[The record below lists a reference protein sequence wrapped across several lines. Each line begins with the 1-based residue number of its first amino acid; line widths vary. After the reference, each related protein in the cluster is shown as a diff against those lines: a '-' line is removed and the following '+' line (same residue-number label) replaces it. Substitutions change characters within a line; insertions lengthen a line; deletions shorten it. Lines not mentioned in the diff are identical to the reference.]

1 MKRILVLFCT
11 ALLLTACHNASQ
23 DPIIRGYRIQ
33 KVDGLG
39 MSANGV
45 TADMVLSL
53 DVDNPSNA
61 TYSLEALHADV
72 YKNGDNGRFAEVTLP
87 QSASIAPRRSN
98 QTISIPLQVLL
109 LRPLSLFAGGED
121 MLDLSQYVADLDLTV
136 SKGSLK
142 KRIQRERVP
151 LKDLQQLLGSPQTTE
166 TE

>member
-23 DPIIRGYRIQ
+23 DPVIRGYRIQ
-33 KVDGLG
+33 QVDGLG

-45 TADMVLSL
+45 TANMVLSL

-72 YKNGDNGRFAEVTLP
+72 YRNGENGRFAEVTLP
-87 QSASIAPRRSN
+87 QSASIAPRSN
-98 QTISIPLQVLL
+98 QSVDIPLQVLL
-109 LRPLSLFAGGED
+109 LRPLSLLAGGEE

-151 LKDLQQLLGSPQTTE
+151 LTDLQQLLSSPQTTE